1 MRGLPVPGRKVGNSV
16 GRCGKMMENDG
27 RFERNMVKRC
37 QTLRIFDGRNEQ
49 NMHFFMGYM
58 LNNGGLVVGM
68 VEMF

>member
-1 MRGLPVPGRKVGNSV
+1 MW
-16 GRCGKMMENDG
+16 ENEG

-37 QTLRIFDGRNEQ
+37 LTLRFFDGRNAQ
-49 NMHFFMGYM
+49 KMHFFMGYM